1 MLMLVLRHLLGSMMM
16 KKQAKPYYDVKQS
29 KKRICVLQG
38 GTRSGKTYSILLA
51 LIEFAYKN
59 KGKGLYITIARQTFP
74 SLRATAMRD
83 FFDILKKE
91 NLYDERLHNK
101 SNHLYSLYGNYFEF
115 ISCDSE
121 IKIRGRQRHIL
132 FMNECNE
139 FSMETFVQLSLR
151 TTFKIIID
159 FNPSEQ
165 YHWLYTQIIDSDR
178 DDVDFH
184 ISTYKDNP
192 FLAEATIR
200 EIERLKDVDE
210 NLYRVFG
217 EGQRGVATET
227 IFPVFNIIDEIPDNA
242 SEIALGL
249 DFGFTADPT
258 SLIKVYK
265 HDLNLYIDEL
275 IYERGLTNQDIAHK
289 IKQLGIDRSIEIFAD
304 SAEPKSIEEI
314 FRMGGINIKPTKK
327 GADSVRIGIDVLKR
341 HKLNITKRSVNAIK
355 EFRNYKWIKNKNNE
369 ITNKPIDSFN
379 HAIDSV
385 RYVALNKLMVS
396 YSGKY
401 YIS

>member
-178 DDVDFH
+178 DDVDFY

-227 IFPVFNIIDEIPDNA
+227 IFPVFNIIDSIPDNA

-379 HAIDSV
+379 NAIDSV

>member
-1 MLMLVLRHLLGSMMM
+1 M
-16 KKQAKPYYDVKQS
+16 KQAKPYYDVKNS
-29 KKRICVLQG
+29 TKRICVLQG

-59 KGKGLYITIARQTFP
+59 KGKGLYITIARKTMP
-74 SLRATAMRD
+74 ALRGTSMRD

-101 SNHLYSLYGNYFEF
+101 SNHLYTLYGNYFEF
-115 ISCDSE
+115 ISVDQPQRV
-121 IKIRGRQRHIL
+121 RGRKREIL
-132 FMNECNE
+132 FLNECNE
-139 FSMETFVQLSLR
+139 FSMDEFIQLSLR

-165 YHWLYTQIIDSDR
+165 YHWLYTQIIDADR
-178 DDVDFH
+178 NDVDFH

-192 FLAEATIR
+192 FLEQSTIS
-200 EIERLKDVDE
+200 EIERLKEVDE

-242 SEIALGL
+242 QPIALGL

-275 IYERGLTNQDIAHK
+275 LYERGLTNQDIANR
-289 IKQLGIDRSIEIFAD
+289 IKQLGVDRSIEIFAD

-327 GADSVRIGIDVLKR
+327 GADSIRIGIDVLKR

-369 ITNKPIDSFN
+369 ITNKPIDAFN